1 MRRILAVAA
10 LLAAA
15 LAVFLYVRGSAP
27 GPLTLTSTGER
38 YAVTVLVP
46 RPTTGRVTAE
56 VRVTSGDPHTVA
68 LSTVM
73 PGMGHATPEI
83 VADPRQPGRYVAEG
97 ELFPMAGVWELS
109 VRLSG
114 AAGEEVLVVKA
125 PITG

>member
-1 MRRILAVAA
+1 MRRVLAVAA

-15 LAVFLYVRGSAP
+15 LALFLYARGSGPA
-27 GPLTLTSTGER
+27 PLTLTSVGTR
-38 YAVTVLVP
+38 YAVTVSIP
-46 RPTTGRVTAE
+46 RPTTGRVAAE
-56 VRVTSGDPHTVA
+56 VRVTSGDPHTVT

-83 VADPRQPGRYVAEG
+83 TADQRQPGRYAAEG

-125 PITG
+125 PITE